1 MDAIPEQLRWI
12 LAMPIYAAAYAV
24 AILAFRWLAR
34 RRGLDTE
41 GMRTIMAGGLIGG
54 LAGANLAQLI
64 AAGTPG
70 KTIEGGILGGF
81 LTVIWLKRNLGITRP
96 TGDMFALGIAA
107 GEAVGRIGCFFAGCC
122 YGKATTL
129 PWGVYDHGM
138 LRHPTQLYSSL
149 AAALTLAL
157 LVYLERKRVLPENGL
172 FYVQI
177 AFLCA
182 LRFPIEFARD
192 VPASVLGLTT
202 VQVAC
207 ILGFTFFT
215 WRLARLL
222 AKPEPARHAVFLAT

>member
-107 GEAVGRIGCFFAGCC
+107 GEAVGRIGCFVGGCC
-122 YGKATTL
+122 SGKVVTGAAL
-129 PWGVYDHGM
+129 AVHDHGAF
-138 LRHPTQLYSSL
+138 RHPAQLYLSFS
-149 AAALTLAL
+149 AALTFAI
-157 LVYLERKRVLPENGL
+157 LVYLERKRILPENGL
-172 FYVQI
+172 LWVQLALFCIARFAIEFVRDGNVTPVGLTLAQI
-177 AFLCA
+177 ACLAGFGFA
-182 LRFPIEFARD
+182 LYKLRPVLAARR
-192 VPASVLGLTT
+192 PA
-202 VQVAC
+202 VA
-207 ILGFTFFT
+207 
-215 WRLARLL
+215 
-222 AKPEPARHAVFLAT
+222 